1 MPRIRA
7 ARSYDVPAIAALCA
21 ELGYPATR
29 AEVARRLAALE
40 AASGH
45 IVWVA
50 EDAEG
55 RVVAWLHAA
64 QCLHLAGEPDVEVLG
79 LVVAEAARGSGI
91 GRELLRS
98 VEHWAAQAGAAQV
111 RVRSRAERERAHNF
125 YAREGYSR
133 TKIQLVLDK
142 PVG

>member
-7 ARSYDVPAIAALCA
+7 ARNYDVPAIAALCG

-40 AASGH
+40 AAPAHG
-45 IVWVA
+45 VWVA

-55 RVVAWLHAA
+55 RVVGWLHAA
-64 QCLHLAGEPDVEVLG
+64 RSLHLADDEDVEVLG
-79 LVVAEAARGSGI
+79 LVVAQNARGSGV
-91 GRELLRS
+91 GVELLRFA
-98 VEHWAAQAGAAQV
+98 EGWAARAGSVRV
-111 RVRSRAERERAHNF
+111 RVRSRIERERAHNF

-133 TKIQLVLDK
+133 VKVQVVLDK
-142 PVG
+142 PLG